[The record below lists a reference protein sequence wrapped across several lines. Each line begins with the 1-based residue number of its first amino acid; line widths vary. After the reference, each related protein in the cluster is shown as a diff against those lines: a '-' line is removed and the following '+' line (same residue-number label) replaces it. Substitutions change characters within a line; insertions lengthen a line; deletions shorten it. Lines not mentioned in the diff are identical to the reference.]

1 MILTFLIASGK
12 HMQSDSE
19 LPLSVRS
26 TRGSDFRSRMDPR
39 NSDQV
44 NLIRWEGACLMKN
57 SFILTFERGLPL
69 ATSQQKGEAVRYRRD
84 GTAYIQHYRK
94 DKVQDFRDSLVL
106 RMKKYAPKEQLTG
119 PIKLEIY
126 VYFDTKTRSK
136 WGKYKTTR
144 PDCDNFKE
152 IMDVMTLLRFWKDDA
167 QVVDLRVVK
176 IYSEKASI
184 SISYEEL
191 PEVPND

>member
-1 MILTFLIASGK
+1 
-12 HMQSDSE
+12 
-19 LPLSVRS
+19 
-26 TRGSDFRSRMDPR
+26 
-39 NSDQV
+39 
-44 NLIRWEGACLMKN
+44 MKN
-57 SFILTFERGLPL
+57 SFILTFERGMPGGT
-69 ATSQQKGEAVRYRRD
+69 AQQKGEAVRYRRD
-84 GTAYIQHYRK
+84 GSAYIQHYRK

-106 RMKKYAPKEQLTG
+106 RMKKYAPKEQMTE

-126 VYFDTKTRSK
+126 VHFDTKTRSK
-136 WGKYKTTR
+136 WGKYKVTR
-144 PDCDNFKE
+144 PDCDNFVKE
-152 IMDVMTLLRFWKDDA
+152 IKDVMTLLRFWKDDA

>member
-1 MILTFLIASGK
+1 
-12 HMQSDSE
+12 
-19 LPLSVRS
+19 
-26 TRGSDFRSRMDPR
+26 
-39 NSDQV
+39 
-44 NLIRWEGACLMKN
+44 MKN
-57 SFILTFERGLPL
+57 SFILTFERGLPHT
-69 ATSQQKGEAVRYRRD
+69 TSQQKSEAVRYRRD

-119 PIKLEIY
+119 PIKLEIC

-144 PDCDNFKE
+144 PDCDNFVKE
-152 IMDVMTLLRFWKDDA
+152 IQDVMTLLKFWKDDA